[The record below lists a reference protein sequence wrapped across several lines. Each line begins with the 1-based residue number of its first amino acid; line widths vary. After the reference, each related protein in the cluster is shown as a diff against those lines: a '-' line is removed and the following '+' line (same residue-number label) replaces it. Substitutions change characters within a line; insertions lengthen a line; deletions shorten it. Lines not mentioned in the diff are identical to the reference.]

1 MWRGSISE
9 MNGLRESLSG
19 HDPRRRSAA
28 DGLTQ
33 RWLGSIGLAVGVG
46 IAYFLAAQLSLGL
59 LTQPDGVAV
68 FWPAAGVSSGVLIAL
83 GRGARWPVA
92 TGTIAATIV
101 ANLMGD
107 RNVVAS
113 VAFALC
119 NAGEALLT
127 AGLIAHYFGSDF
139 SLGRLRH
146 VLGLVAAA
154 IIGTAVSGVG
164 GTFAYWLFHSPEAP
178 FLTTWQHW
186 FASDAVGIVT
196 VAPLVIGLAAALRQP
211 LPRRELVEGT
221 AALVALAVM
230 TGIIIWLPQSLWE
243 AVVPVT
249 WLFPILMWLA
259 ARCRPIFAA
268 AGAFLVSLAVVWT
281 IIFAIGHFG
290 DPSFPIDDRILQAQ
304 AVILVVAV
312 CALVLAA
319 LFAERRESEARLARS
334 NAMLERERDSKL
346 ISAQAITAAIA
357 HEVKQPLAAIAANAG
372 AALRFLGKAPP
383 DHDEVRAALNR
394 IKSDGHRTSEVFDG
408 IRTLFG
414 KVDQG
419 RQPID
424 VNEIIHEVLWSLHGE
439 LNHHGVAIRR
449 ELASELPLVDGHRS
463 QLRQVIFNLVHN
475 ALDAMAA
482 VTDRSRVLRVRTE
495 LRGRDAIV
503 VSVQDS
509 GPGIDPNQLDGIFGA
524 FVTTKTH
531 GTGLGL
537 AICRMIIDHH
547 GGQLSASSDGKSGA
561 LFQFVLP
568 IESTDNTAARSQ

>member
-19 HDPRRRSAA
+19 HSRRRFAA

-46 IAYFLAAQLSLGL
+46 IAFFLAAQLSLGL

-127 AGLIAHYFGSDF
+127 AGLIEHYFGSDF

-146 VLGLVAAA
+146 VLGLVVAA

-164 GTFAYWLFHSPEAP
+164 GTVAYRLFHSPEAP
-178 FLTTWQHW
+178 ILTTWQHW

-196 VAPLVIGLAAALRQP
+196 VAPLVIGFAAALRHP
-211 LPRRELVEGT
+211 PPRSELVEG
-221 AALVALAVM
+221 AAVLVALAVM

-268 AGAFLVSLAVVWT
+268 AGTFLVSLAVVWT
-281 IIFAIGHFG
+281 IIFGIGHFG
-290 DPSFPIDDRILQAQ
+290 DPSLPIDVRILQAQ

-319 LFAERRESEARLARS
+319 LFAERRESEARLVRS

-357 HEVKQPLAAIAANAG
+357 HDRWQPLRPTPVQPCDFLAG
-372 AALRFLGKAPP
+372 R
-383 DHDEVRAALNR
+383 H
-394 IKSDGHRTSEVFDG
+394 
-408 IRTLFG
+408 
-414 KVDQG
+414 
-419 RQPID
+419 PI
-424 VNEIIHEVLWSLHGE
+424 
-439 LNHHGVAIRR
+439 
-449 ELASELPLVDGHRS
+449 
-463 QLRQVIFNLVHN
+463 
-475 ALDAMAA
+475 
-482 VTDRSRVLRVRTE
+482 
-495 LRGRDAIV
+495 
-503 VSVQDS
+503 
-509 GPGIDPNQLDGIFGA
+509 
-524 FVTTKTH
+524 TTKY
-531 GTGLGL
+531 G
-537 AICRMIIDHH
+537 R
-547 GGQLSASSDGKSGA
+547 
-561 LFQFVLP
+561 
-568 IESTDNTAARSQ
+568 R

>member
-1 MWRGSISE
+1 MGLVSVSE
-9 MNGLRESLSG
+9 ANGLRESLG
-19 HDPRRRSAA
+19 QGQHQRPAEN
-28 DGLTQ
+28 LTW
-33 RWLGSIGLAVGVG
+33 RWPGMIGLAAGVG

-92 TGTIAATIV
+92 AGTTAATIV

-107 RNVVAS
+107 RNAVAS

-127 AGLIAHYFGSDF
+127 AWLIERYFDPDF

-146 VLGLVAAA
+146 VLGLVVAA

-164 GTFAYWLFHSPEAP
+164 GTVAYWLFHSPEAP
-178 FLTTWQHW
+178 ILTTWQHW

-196 VAPLVIGLAAALRQP
+196 VAPLVIGLDAAIRHPPPPSELREGAAAL
-211 LPRRELVEGT
+211 T
-221 AALVALAVM
+221 ALAVM
-230 TGIIIWLPQSLWE
+230 TAIIIWLPERFWE
-243 AVVPVT
+243 TVVPIT
-249 WLFPILMWLA
+249 WLFPMLMWLG

-268 AGAFLVSLAVVWT
+268 AGAFMVSLTVVCT
-281 IIFAIGHFG
+281 IIFDIGHFG
-290 DPSFPIDDRILQAQ
+290 DPSLPIDDRILQAQ

-334 NAMLERERDSKL
+334 NTMLERERDSKL
-346 ISAQAITAAIA
+346 MSAQAIVAAIA
-357 HEVKQPLAAIAANAG
+357 HEVKQPLVAIAMNAG
-372 AALRFLGKAPP
+372 AAQRFLGRTPP
-383 DHDEVRAALNR
+383 DQDEVRAALDR
-394 IKSDGHRTSEVFDG
+394 IRSDSHRTSEVFDG
-408 IRTLFG
+408 IRALFG

-419 RQPID
+419 RHRVD
-424 VNEIIHEVLWSLHGE
+424 VNEIILGVLWSLHGE
-439 LNHHGVAIRR
+439 LKDRGVTTHP
-449 ELASELPLVDGHRS
+449 ELTSELPLVDGHGG
-463 QLRQVIFNLVHN
+463 QLRQVVFNLIYN
-475 ALDAMAA
+475 ALEAMDA
-482 VTDRSRVLRVRTE
+482 TTNRIRVIRVRTE
-495 LRGRDAIV
+495 RRGQDAIV
-503 VSVQDS
+503 VSIQDS
-509 GPGIDPNQLDGIFGA
+509 GPGIDTKQLDGIFGA
-524 FVTTKTH
+524 FVTTKAH

-568 IESTDNTAARSQ
+568 IESADQSTVRAN